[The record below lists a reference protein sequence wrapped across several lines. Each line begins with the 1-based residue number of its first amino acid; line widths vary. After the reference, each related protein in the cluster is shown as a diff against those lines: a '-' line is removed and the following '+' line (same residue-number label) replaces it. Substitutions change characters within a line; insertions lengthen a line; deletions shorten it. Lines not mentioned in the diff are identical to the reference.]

1 MSTSPPSPPGD
12 PNDPTRQM
20 SSPPDQPPPGGTP
33 PGAPPADDDGGR
45 GWIIALG
52 VGLVIAV
59 GLLAFVLLS
68 GDDDEDTPAST
79 TPTSITVVR
88 PTVTEE
94 IQTQV
99 KTTVQTVTTP
109 AQTVV
114 TPPQTVTVVPQRTT
128 TVSPG
133 EQGGA
138 TVP

>member
-1 MSTSPPSPPGD
+1 MSTSPPPPPGD

-20 SSPPDQPPPGGTP
+20 YQPPAQPPGGTP
-33 PGAPPADDDGGR
+33 PGAPPAGDDGGR

-52 VGLVIAV
+52 VGLVIAI

-88 PTVTEE
+88 PTVTDE

-99 KTTVQTVTTP
+99 ETTVQTVTAP
-109 AQTVV
+109 PQTVV
-114 TPPQTVTVVPQRTT
+114 TPPQTVTVVPQRTA